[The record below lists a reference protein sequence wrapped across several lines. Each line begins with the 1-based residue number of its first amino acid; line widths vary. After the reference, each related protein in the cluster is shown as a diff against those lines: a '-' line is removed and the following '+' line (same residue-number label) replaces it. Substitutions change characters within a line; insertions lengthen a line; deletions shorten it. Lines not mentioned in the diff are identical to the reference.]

1 MKLIAISQSNN
12 SIFVGIDK
20 KIAQF
25 SLQHDVTSISK
36 VYEID
41 GMVTTDYSLISI
53 NLDEKE
59 EVLYALY
66 SNKYLCSWNIATGE
80 SIAKKLL
87 KKKGT
92 ALILPT
98 FNKQLNQ
105 TVAIISDKAGDIW
118 GYNAPHFTKEV
129 LLAGHTASIVTDLL
143 HCPSLNNTI
152 ISADRDEKIRLS
164 SFPDLETVHGYCLN
178 HTSVISSIAYYT
190 VNNRHYLLSTGWDH
204 RVNVWDLQSQQL
216 LESLTLSSVSSMKT
230 NATASEE
237 VEAMQEEVEEQ
248 QGEGEDN
255 ENNDEEE
262 DGKKYQDTEY
272 GHYPLKIVIS
282 PLNGDVAIIY
292 KDSSKIDIFTFQ
304 PPTTDAQS
312 SSYLTNIKSIALPA
326 LPVDISFLPSS
337 NNLVVLLPKPF
348 TMAVI
353 AGRTADEVTLA
364 TFSESL
370 LVSLRELMNESFN
383 QSFVVSLLGYDADT
397 GMRKHE
403 LDKPFNKDETIN
415 YQAKRG
421 SKRSRKH

>member
-1 MKLIAISQSNN
+1 MKLIALSHSHN
-12 SIFVGIDK
+12 SIFIGIDK

-25 SLQHDVTSISK
+25 SLQHDATSISK

-66 SNKYLCSWNIATGE
+66 SNKYLCSWNIITGE
-80 SIAKKLL
+80 SISKKLL

-190 VNNRHYLLSTGWDH
+190 VNNHHYLLSTGWDH

-230 NATASEE
+230 NAITSEE
-237 VEAMQEEVEEQ
+237 VEPMQEEEREEQQ
-248 QGEGEDN
+248 QGEGEGEGDN
-255 ENNDEEE
+255 ENNDEEV
-262 DGKKYQDTEY
+262 DDKKYQDTEY

-282 PLNGDVAIIY
+282 PLNGDIAIIY

-312 SSYLTNIKSIALPA
+312 SSYLNNIKSIALPA
-326 LPVDISFLPSS
+326 FPVDISFLPSS
-337 NNLVVLLPKPF
+337 NHLVVLLPKPF

-370 LVSLRELMNESFN
+370 LVSLRELMDENFN
-383 QSFVVSLLGYDADT
+383 QSLVVSLLGYDADT
-397 GMRKHE
+397 G
-403 LDKPFNKDETIN
+403 
-415 YQAKRG
+415 
-421 SKRSRKH
+421 